1 MSSSA
6 FKSQINLHMI
16 KKWLIESSTDF
27 KCVQVT
33 THRHERYKDPLVS
46 ISKFKYCELA
56 VFTLNQCKPVFDFRL
71 VPAIKGRY
79 YGIDIHGDGA
89 NNIRNIDVSALPSE
103 ETGMYYL
110 QFPSGMPK
118 EERNRIADLTEN
130 GFQNFNLYDD
140 DDGWTEELFSLWL
153 LGDMKLFNEADNDY
167 ELVRPPLYCRVVN
180 FFSSFFAPIK

>member
-1 MSSSA
+1 
-6 FKSQINLHMI
+6 
-16 KKWLIESSTDF
+16 
-27 KCVQVT
+27 
-33 THRHERYKDPLVS
+33 
-46 ISKFKYCELA
+46 
-56 VFTLNQCKPVFDFRL
+56 
-71 VPAIKGRY
+71 
-79 YGIDIHGDGA
+79 
-89 NNIRNIDVSALPSE
+89 
-103 ETGMYYL
+103 MYYL